1 MVCPVSLD
9 VADIRQATPTDV
21 EEISAVVL
29 RCLRETN
36 ARYYPA
42 AIMASVIENFSP
54 EKIAAR
60 LIDRVVLVA
69 IVEGMIIGT
78 ASLHGNWVR
87 SVFVRPDRQ
96 GQGIGARL
104 MAAIEE
110 CADTQAVGQLF
121 VPSSINAEGFYRRLG
136 FAHLRDELHGQERV
150 IVMAKSLPSAVEQ
163 G

>member
-1 MVCPVSLD
+1 MACPVSLG

-29 RCLRETN
+29 RCLRESN
-36 ARYYPA
+36 AQHYSA
-42 AIMASVIENFSP
+42 DIIASAVESFSP
-54 EKIAAR
+54 EKVAAR
-60 LIDRVVLVA
+60 LIDRIVLVA
-69 IVEGMIIGT
+69 IVEGVIAGT
-78 ASLHGNWVR
+78 ASLHGSWVR

-96 GQGIGARL
+96 GLGIGARL
-104 MAAIEE
+104 MTAIEE
-110 CADTQAVGQLF
+110 RADAQAIGQLF

-150 IVMAKSLPSAVEQ
+150 IVMAKSLPSVVEQ